1 MESTYTVTGMT
12 CGHCVAHVTEEVSA
26 VEGVTDV
33 QVTLEGGRMV
43 VTSVTPID
51 LAVVKEAVSEA
62 GEYEVVAA

>member
-43 VTSVTPID
+43 VTSLAPID
-51 LAVVKEAVSEA
+51 LALVKDAVSEA
-62 GEYEVVAA
+62 GSYEVVPA

>member
-43 VTSVTPID
+43 VISAAPLD
-51 LAVVKEAVSEA
+51 LTKVKEAVSEA
-62 GEYEVVAA
+62 GAYEVVPA

>member
-43 VTSVTPID
+43 VTSVAPID
-51 LAVVKEAVSEA
+51 LAKVKEAVSEA
-62 GEYEVVAA
+62 GEYQVVPA

>member
-43 VTSVTPID
+43 VTSLAPID
-51 LAVVKEAVSEA
+51 LALVKEAVSEA
-62 GEYEVVAA
+62 GSYEVVPA

>member
-43 VTSVTPID
+43 VTSVTPLD
-51 LAVVKEAVSEA
+51 LATVKEAVSEA
-62 GEYEVVAA
+62 GAYEVVPA

>member
-43 VTSVTPID
+43 VTSVAPID
-51 LAVVKEAVSEA
+51 LAKVKEAVSEA
-62 GEYEVVAA
+62 GEYEVVPA